1 LSDYKLFID
10 KIHRLIG
17 IDLTLYKEAQMR
29 RRLTS
34 LRNKLG
40 YKTFDQYYDA
50 LCDDKSL
57 LQQFIERITINV
69 TEFYRNP
76 KRWEVLRDKIFPELT
91 KRKTNLHIWSAA
103 CSTGE
108 EPYSIAIM
116 LREHFPHVK
125 ASILAT
131 DLDEKVLEQA
141 KIGIYQEIQL
151 KDLPSH
157 KKSKYFTIKNN
168 LYQIDE
174 SLKEN
179 ITFKRHDLLKD
190 PYPKQL
196 DLIVCRNVLIYF
208 TDPAKE
214 KIYDKFSESLTDEG
228 FLFVGS
234 TEQIFNPEQHGL
246 TLYETFFYRKLIK

>member
-1 LSDYKLFID
+1 MSDYKLFID
-10 KIHRLIG
+10 KMHRLIG
-17 IDLTLYKEAQMR
+17 VDLTLYKEAQMR

-40 YKTFDQYYDA
+40 YDTFNQYYDA
-50 LCDDKSL
+50 LQADKQL
-57 LQQFIERITINV
+57 LQQFIDRITINV

-76 KRWEVLRDKIFPELT
+76 KRWEVLRNTVFPELT
-91 KRKTNLHIWSAA
+91 KNKASLHIWSAA

-116 LREHFPHVK
+116 LKEHFPHVQVT
-125 ASILAT
+125 ITAT
-131 DLDEKVLEQA
+131 DIDERVLEKA
-141 KIGIYQEIQL
+141 KIGAYVEIQL
-151 KDLPSH
+151 KDLPRF
-157 KKSKYFTIKNN
+157 KKSKYFTFKNN
-168 LYQIDE
+168 KYYVDE
-174 SLKEN
+174 SLKSS

-190 PYPKQL
+190 PYPSRV

-214 KIYDKFSESLTDEG
+214 KIYDKFSKSLQKDG

-234 TEQIFNPEQHGL
+234 TEQIFNPEKHGL
-246 TLYETFFYRKLIK
+246 TLFDTFFYRKQ